1 MFPFSLSLYRS
12 SFLSYTL
19 GFVFVPEFP
28 NGKDGAQFSVEQVQ
42 ERGTLRWGLVLSHFY
57 FLTLGAYHVYFQ
69 NRRARVLWDMVVR
82 GSGPSYAD
90 GLCSPT
96 LC

>member
-1 MFPFSLSLYRS
+1 MVLCLSLS
-12 SFLSYTL
+12 FQT
-19 GFVFVPEFP
+19 
-28 NGKDGAQFSVEQVQ
+28 GKTERNFSVEQVQ

-69 NRRARVLWDMVVR
+69 NRGARVLWDMVVR

-90 GLCSPT
+90 GLRSPT